1 MATVF
6 PALKADLSLA
16 QLIVLTL
23 KDYGGTLPVE
33 YLARVLNQKPLVVE
47 EYVLDLENK
56 GVVKRKD
63 SDEVTLVEQTT

>member
-23 KDYGGTLPVE
+23 KDYGGTLPTE
-33 YLARVLNQKPLVVE
+33 YLARVLNQQPPVVE
-47 EYVLDLENK
+47 EYIEQLEQK
-56 GVVKRKD
+56 GVVKRIG
-63 SDEVTLVEQTT
+63 SDEVTLVA